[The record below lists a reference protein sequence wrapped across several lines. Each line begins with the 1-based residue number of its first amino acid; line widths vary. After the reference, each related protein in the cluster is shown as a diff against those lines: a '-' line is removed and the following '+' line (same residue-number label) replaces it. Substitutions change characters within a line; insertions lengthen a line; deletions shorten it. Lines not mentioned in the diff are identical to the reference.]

1 MKVLIVCGYGTQP
14 SENYFGYILAPLRLV
29 RECGYDVV
37 VLAGGRTNMSRPGV
51 SEAQLMYDVWQEDGA
66 FTGEFGVHLFEYS
79 RTLEENIIG
88 AHQVLWHEYGLEGI
102 EQVDVYVRSTHAMK
116 ALYYVKRVFGWKGV
130 GVKSYSFGS
139 FFDFLL
145 QTFVALPFEWLASK
159 IGFVARWRMR
169 LRIKRMENS

>member
-1 MKVLIVCGYGTQP
+1 MKVLIVCGYGTQLDEYYLEYIQSSIRRA
-14 SENYFGYILAPLRLV
+14 SEGGYN
-29 RECGYDVV
+29 VV
-37 VLAGGRTNMSRPGV
+37 IFAGGRTNMSNPEL
-51 SEAQLMYDVWQEDGA
+51 SEAQLMYDVWEEIGGRFA
-66 FTGEFGVHLFEYS
+66 VHLFEYG

-116 ALYYVKRVFGWKGV
+116 ALYYVKRVFGWKGS
-130 GVKSYSFGS
+130 GVKSYMFGS

-145 QTFVALPFEWLASK
+145 QAFVALPFEWLASK

-169 LRIKRMENS
+169 LRIKRMKNS